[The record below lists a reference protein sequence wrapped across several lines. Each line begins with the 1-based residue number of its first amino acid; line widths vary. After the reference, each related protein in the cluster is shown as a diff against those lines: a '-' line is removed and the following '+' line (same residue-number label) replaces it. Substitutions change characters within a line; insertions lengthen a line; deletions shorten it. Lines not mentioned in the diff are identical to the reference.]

1 MEESKEKSR
10 DKGQGTSD
18 LSDGLMREWKRR
30 YEASFLTCMNSDAGS
45 CHALFME
52 PEFTMEM
59 AARFVGWYETCY
71 PERGKA
77 FDWFFRKTDP
87 QLSEP
92 MGKLRCMTYMLDE
105 AIVLRMTEAMKLPGG
120 IYMEMSPDKNPR
132 RGGASAYFGRD
143 FFRRPR
149 IRYYEIEA
157 KGRLSP
163 PYKTFFHEFGHGLD
177 DMGKR
182 GRGFYS
188 DRFSFTQEAGQNR
201 LRYDEEKG
209 RLVMDSPCAMYSKT
223 IHQWMA
229 FDVENHI
236 IRMAY
241 ERISEG
247 GGGHSRQ
254 RYLSPGIGP
263 KVQLELVEYV
273 TYQLFLQP
281 DGRGMDALRG
291 HRYEAEIRDLY
302 QDIQEITNQEI
313 LKNAF
318 GMIVLPKD
326 LFGGITNNQL
336 GGGHSGD
343 YWFGKFG
350 RKREVSREAFA
361 GYFEY
366 RTTVPDDGM
375 KEQVINPH
383 HCIHYTVKALEEM
396 LVQLLKM

>member
-1 MEESKEKSR
+1 MKEPRRSDPSMEE
-10 DKGQGTSD
+10 
-18 LSDGLMREWKRR
+18 WKKK
-30 YEASFLTCMNSDAGS
+30 YEVSFLSCINSEPGFRY
-45 CHALFME
+45 ALFMD
-52 PEFTMEM
+52 PDFTIET
-59 AARFVGWYETCY
+59 AAKFVSWYEERY
-71 PERGKA
+71 PERRKA
-77 FDWFFRKTDP
+77 FDRFFRKKDP
-87 QLSEP
+87 RLSEV
-92 MGKLRCMTYMLDE
+92 MLKLRCMTYMLDE
-105 AIVLRMTEAMKLPGG
+105 EIVIRMTDVMKSSWG
-120 IYMEMSPDKNPR
+120 IYMEMSPEKNPKK
-132 RGGASAYFGRD
+132 GGASAYFGRD
-143 FFRRPR
+143 LFWRPR

-177 DMGKR
+177 DLGKR

-188 DRFSFTQEAGQNR
+188 DNFSFTQEARQNR

-209 RLVMDSPCAMYSKT
+209 RLMMDSPCAMYSKT

-236 IRMAY
+236 IRMVY
-241 ERISEG
+241 QLVSKG
-247 GGGHSRQ
+247 GGGHSWQ
-254 RYLSPGIGP
+254 RYLSSGIGP
-263 KVQLELVEYV
+263 DIQLQLAEFV

-281 DGRGMDALRG
+281 EGKGMEALNALKG
-291 HRYEAEIRDLY
+291 HKYEEEIRDFY

-343 YWFGKFG
+343 YWFGRFG

-366 RTTVPDDGM
+366 RTTVPDDRM
-375 KEQVINPH
+375 KEQVINPY
-383 HCIHYTVKALEEM
+383 HCILYTVKALEGMLSQMFEM
-396 LVQLLKM
+396 K